1 VSESETGRAVD
12 WGDVDAVPSES
23 TSPHIYPFAHLLV
36 HVFVTLTPILWLA
49 SLLTRSTSP
58 CSVTLVFV
66 GDVMLGRDVATALD
80 GDWPAAFADVRPWL
94 TGADLAFANLES
106 PLTTAPFA
114 GGRFD
119 LRAPPEAVEALT
131 VAGFDLVSLANN
143 HALDGGRVGL
153 AQTLATLD
161 QVGTG
166 ALLGSEVDDLD
177 VELGVF
183 YTGLVNLRIAAL
195 AFYDTGQPLDNT
207 AVAQA
212 AAQADLVIVSMHWG
226 AEYYPVT
233 QRQRLL
239 AQELVAAGAD
249 LVIGH
254 GPHVLQPVEWI
265 DGALVAYSLGNF
277 LFDQPFPATHQ
288 GAILRISLDRGSIIA
303 VEAIPTIIRRGR
315 VQRATG
321 DEATAILN
329 QIRMPTRPQGAPT
342 H

>member
-1 VSESETGRAVD
+1 MSELETGRALD
-12 WGDVDAVPSES
+12 WGDVDAVPSAS
-23 TSPHIYPFAHLLV
+23 TSPQVYACVDLLL
-36 HVFVTLTPILWLA
+36 HVFAALTPILCLA
-49 SLLTRSTSP
+49 GLVACSGSP
-58 CSVTLVFV
+58 RSVTLVFA

-80 GDWPAAFADVRPWL
+80 GDWPAAFADVRPCL
-94 TGADLAFANLES
+94 SGADLAFANLES

-153 AQTLATLD
+153 AQTLATLE
-161 QVGTG
+161 QVGIETVL
-166 ALLGSEVDDLD
+166 APEVDDLD
-177 VELGVF
+177 SECGVF
-183 YTGLVNLRIAAL
+183 SAELPNLRIAAL
-195 AFYDTGQPLDNT
+195 AFYDTGQPFDTT

-212 AAQADLVIVSMHWG
+212 AAQADLVVVSMHWG

-233 QRQRLL
+233 RRQRLL

-277 LFDQPFPATHQ
+277 LFDQPFPATRQ
-288 GAILRISLDRGSIIA
+288 GAVLRITLDRGSIIA
-303 VEAIPTIIRRGR
+303 VEALPTVIRCGR
-315 VQRATG
+315 IKRATG

-329 QIRMPTRPQGAPT
+329 QIQVPTRPQGAPI